1 MGKILLT
8 GISQKTALS
17 VVSVILLCLAPAGC
31 SLGPGAMKGNRLDY
45 NVSVQRSN
53 NEELLLNIV
62 RSRYAEPPFFL
73 QVGAISSSFSYS
85 ANLGVSGTVY
95 ERGGAAYSNTL
106 APNLGAGIA
115 ENPTI
120 TYVPIQGEKAVK
132 QLQSEL
138 RLDRFLI
145 LTRVGWRIE
154 SLLWLAALR
163 IGELHNYEI
172 PLTSGEPAD
181 RSYGK
186 FLELAHTLG
195 NMQDR
200 GDLEFVS
207 LYKGEDGADYLAMK
221 LNHLDERE
229 ANGVETL
236 LGIAPERLSLPGGR
250 FLSTIE
256 LTSVRDLIPCN
267 REKGKCNRVPIKL
280 KSFFEMLLDLA
291 LYVDVPA
298 DEERKRTARP
308 FSPPTGEL
316 ISRKGLHAG
325 LIKVRSQDTQPDD
338 AYVAVPYR
346 GRWFSIA
353 DDDLRSK
360 AFLMLVGSIF
370 SLQSGDLQ
378 TVAPVLTL
386 PVGR

>member
-1 MGKILLT
+1 MGKTPLT
-8 GISQKTALS
+8 RISQETVALP
-17 VVSVILLCLAPAGC
+17 VFVILLCLALAGC
-31 SLGPGAMKGNRLDY
+31 SLGPKALKGNRLDY
-45 NVSVQRSN
+45 NVSIQRSN

-62 RSRYAEPPFFL
+62 RARYAEPPFFL

-85 ANLGVSGTVY
+85 ASLGASGTIY
-95 ERGGAAYSNTL
+95 ERGGAASNTL
-106 APNLGAGIA
+106 VPNLGAGIA

-120 TYVPIQGEKAVK
+120 TYTPIQGEKAVK
-132 QLQSEL
+132 QLQAEL

-145 LTRVGWRIE
+145 LTRIGWGIE
-154 SLLWLAALR
+154 SLLWLAVVQ
-163 IGELHNYEI
+163 IGNLHNFDI
-172 PLTSGEPAD
+172 PVTSGEPAD

-195 NMQDR
+195 KMQAR

-207 LYKGEDGADYLAMK
+207 LYKGEDGADYLTMK
-221 LNHLDERE
+221 LHHPDERE
-229 ANGVETL
+229 ATVVETL
-236 LGIAPERLSLPGGR
+236 LGVAPERLSLPGGR
-250 FLSTIE
+250 FVSTIE
-256 LTSVRDLIPCN
+256 LTSVRDLMPCN

-291 LYVDVPA
+291 LYVAVPA
-298 DEERKRTARP
+298 EEERNRTARP
-308 FSPPTGEL
+308 FTPPAGGLTA
-316 ISRKGLHAG
+316 RKGLHAG
-325 LIKVRSQDTQPDD
+325 LINVRSQGTQPDD

-360 AFLMLVGSIF
+360 AYLMLVGSIF
-370 SLQSGDLQ
+370 SLQSGELQ
-378 TVAPVLTL
+378 IVAPVLTL